1 MILYV
6 APDGSVKW
14 ALIDVVGCPDKEP
27 QVCFYIRLCNF
38 CHMKVAE
45 VQGKSVVDGP
55 CSELLLDRIST
66 INYKVVCLQ
75 GKVTDLLPK
84 YENLVDAVEAKVDLR
99 GLVPQGSSAT
109 QELARYHFELSD
121 LFTQFA
127 VDMQPLKRLKP
138 KTNSQVKLAKNLTKA
153 KFDFYNENFYL
164 YRECKKRMADIL
176 PPHVLEKMQLIV
188 DERTINNAYIVIK
201 QLGLESL
208 LLAQKY
214 DFDDDIAKMMS
225 ACEDVCQQDL
235 KVRLIIY

>member
-1 MILYV
+1 
-6 APDGSVKW
+6 
-14 ALIDVVGCPDKEP
+14 
-27 QVCFYIRLCNF
+27 
-38 CHMKVAE
+38 MKVAE